1 MIRKMVMDNKFGMMG
16 LNMKVNGNKTRQT
29 DKES

>member
-1 MIRKMVMDNKFGMMG
+1 MIGKMVMDSKFGMMD